1 MLVNSGKGPQPNTE
15 RNLQL
20 LQDYEVGITVDD
32 LVIKYRISA
41 TRIYNIL
48 RPLYKKMGKQFKRN
62 PRLPESE
69 RTYDGQVFSSK
80 GAMQA
85 YIRAKKQK

>member
-20 LQDYEVGITVDD
+20 LQDYEVGMPMDD
-32 LVIKYRISA
+32 MIIKYRISA

-48 RPLYKKMGKQFKRN
+48 RPMYKKMGKTFVRRMRKRKN
-62 PRLPESE
+62 
-69 RTYDGQVFSSK
+69 
-80 GAMQA
+80 
-85 YIRAKKQK
+85 I